1 MSYVG
6 RGIENLSDKVYLD
19 NITASATATYNL
31 TLNSAAFVPSSASA
45 LTVSLNGVIQKGGG
59 TSPSYSVS
67 GSQIIFSSALSS
79 SDSIDFIIAERD
91 ITLQTPS
98 AGSVGASQ
106 VAAGIITGQT
116 ELSAEP
122 ADTDEFLVSDAGT
135 LKRIDYSLIKGGG
148 KVLQVIVGTQSAEDS
163 TSSSSFVATT
173 LNASITPS
181 ATSSKVAFFMHSTSQ
196 IAGGITCYDL
206 YDGSNYA
213 SGGES
218 RGLTAMEGNA
228 NAMRPVSFV
237 GLLSPNTTSAITY
250 TVHFKSS
257 SGSSLFGR
265 SDTLS
270 SLILMEI
277 GA

>member
-1 MSYVG
+1 MSYIGNKPANKAVVA
-6 RGIENLSDKVYLD
+6 SDLD
-19 NITASATATYNL
+19 PA
-31 TLNSAAFVPSSASA
+31 V
-45 LTVSLNGVIQKGGG
+45 
-59 TSPSYSVS
+59 
-67 GSQIIFSSALSS
+67 
-79 SDSIDFIIAERD
+79 
-91 ITLQTPS
+91 
-98 AGSVGASQ
+98 
-106 VAAGIITGQT
+106 ITGQT
-116 ELSAEP
+116 ALTSEP
-122 ADTDEFLVSDAGT
+122 ASTDEFLISDAGV
-135 LKRIDYSLIKGGG
+135 LKRLDASLIGGG
-148 KVLQVIVGTQSAEDS
+148 KVLQVIVGTQSASDS

-173 LNASITPS
+173 LNAAITPS

-213 SGGES
+213 SGGET

-237 GLLSPNTTSAITY
+237 GLLSPSTTSATTY

-257 SGSSLFGR
+257 SGTSTFGR
-265 SDTLS
+265 TDTLS